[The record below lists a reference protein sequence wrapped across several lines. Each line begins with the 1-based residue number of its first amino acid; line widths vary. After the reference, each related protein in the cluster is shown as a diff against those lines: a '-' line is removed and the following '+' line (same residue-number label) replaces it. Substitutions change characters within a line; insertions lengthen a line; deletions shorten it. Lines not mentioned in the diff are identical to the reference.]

1 MISFYPF
8 VIKVIFS
15 IFMILHL
22 SEQLIKYLFNFEKKN
37 DIEFIELILFQR
49 FNNFMLSILV

>member
-1 MISFYPF
+1 MISFYQF

-22 SEQLIKYLFNFEKKN
+22 SEQLIKYLFNFEKTK
-37 DIEFIELILFQR
+37 DIEFIELNLFQR